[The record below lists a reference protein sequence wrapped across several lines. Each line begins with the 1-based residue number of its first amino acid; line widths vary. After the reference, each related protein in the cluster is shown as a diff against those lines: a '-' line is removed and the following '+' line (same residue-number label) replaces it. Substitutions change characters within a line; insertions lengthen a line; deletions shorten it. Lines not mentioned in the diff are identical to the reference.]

1 MSVINK
7 LLDLLLPR
15 RCVVCNEC
23 LNADERCLCTSC
35 QAFLPRLSFDDL
47 SDNDLVRLF
56 WCELTFVRAFAL
68 MRYNPASRYHNIIEV
83 MKYKGRPDVC
93 VAMGTLLAESVGS
106 ADFFADIDAIVP
118 VPLSRK
124 RLRQRGYNQ
133 AEQIAKGI
141 GKATGIRVFPDVLRR
156 KVDNA
161 TQTRLNSDMR
171 MVNVHDIFEV
181 VRTNGFKARH
191 ILLVDDVVTTG
202 ATLLSMART
211 LAASFPGVRFS
222 VACVGH
228 TVRQ

>member
-1 MSVINK
+1 
-7 LLDLLLPR
+7 
-15 RCVVCNEC
+15 
-23 LNADERCLCTSC
+23 
-35 QAFLPRLSFDDL
+35 
-47 SDNDLVRLF
+47 
-56 WCELTFVRAFAL
+56 
-68 MRYNPASRYHNIIEV
+68 

-106 ADFFADIDAIVP
+106 VDFFADIDAIVP

-181 VRTNGFKARH
+181 VRTNGIKARH

-222 VACVGH
+222 VACVGQ
-228 TVRQ
+228 TVRQLDAERKCFFIVNYQFLHEYCTLNNVALMPIFPLFIFTFLIYYVSLHSKYIWKQ